1 MHSISLEELEQQVRD
16 CLPHL
21 YDYSFL
27 RDHPLVPL
35 LAPDA
40 TGANQVQVFRQVITE
55 AIERLRPDT
64 GVTFH
69 SKQARIYNI
78 LTLRYIDQQQ
88 AQDVMPQLGLSE
100 RQFYRDHPR
109 AIQTLSQ
116 ILWEQL
122 TGVAVA
128 QPAESTADISV
139 QSEVQRVSSQT
150 EPMRID
156 IKALLEGAITATQP
170 LADQHDI
177 DLELL
182 LDDEIPILGISG
194 SVLRQAVLLLMS
206 QLIVRFVNGGILS
219 LGAENRGRAAQIRFT
234 LDGDSDPAL
243 EQGLAQNQSLQTLV
257 ETVKGTLHYQQVSD
271 GTSTVALEIP
281 LNQRTVLLID
291 DNPGMIDLFQRYL
304 AGQAYHVLIAD
315 EGEQAVH
322 MARQSRPDVIILDV
336 MLPGKDGWEVLQNL
350 KTHPTTR
357 HIPVLICSVLD
368 AFDLG
373 LSLGADAY
381 LKKPPNQAEFLKALA
396 HWQGN

>member
-1 MHSISLEELEQQVRD
+1 MHSITLEALEQQVRD

-21 YDYSFL
+21 YDYGFL

-35 LAPDA
+35 LASEA

-55 AIERLRPDT
+55 AIERLRPET
-64 GVTFH
+64 GATYH

-78 LTLRYIDQQQ
+78 LMLRYIDQQQ

-100 RQFYRDHPR
+100 RQFYRDHPK

-122 TGVAVA
+122 TGVAA
-128 QPAESTADISV
+128 PPTSETATDISV
-139 QSEVQRVSSQT
+139 QSEVQRVSNQT

-156 IKALLEGAITATQP
+156 LKALLEGAMTATQP

-194 SVLRQAVLLLMS
+194 SVLRQAVLLLTS
-206 QLIVRFVNGGILS
+206 QLIVRFVDGGILS
-219 LGAENRGRAAQIRFT
+219 LTAEVRGRAAEIHFT
-234 LDGDSDPAL
+234 LDGEVDPTL
-243 EQGLAQNQSLQTLV
+243 EESLAQNQSLQTLV
-257 ETVKGTLHYQQVSD
+257 ETVKGTLHYRPDADKTLRVTLQ
-271 GTSTVALEIP
+271 IP

-304 AGQAYHVLIAD
+304 AGQPYHVLVAQ
-315 EGEQAVH
+315 EGDQAVQ
-322 MARQSRPDVIILDV
+322 MARQSRPDVVILDV

-368 AFDLG
+368 AYDLG

-396 HWQGN
+396 HWQG